1 MPRLPQDDADV
12 YLVFLER
19 AITHLRMRIRYGEQI
34 AIDEVHD
41 YLDALHNVPALIRGD
56 GEWFTEANIARAL
69 AHFDNRWLQE
79 PGSDLRRS
87 LVTMLDDARSGPAR
101 S

>member
-19 AITHLRMRIRYGEQI
+19 AITRLRMRIRYGEQI

-41 YLDALHNVPALIRGD
+41 YLDALHSVPALIRGD
-56 GEWFTEANIARAL
+56 GEWFTEANIATDL
-69 AHFDNRWLQE
+69 AHYDKRWLQE
-79 PGSDLRRS
+79 PGSDLRKS
-87 LVTMLDDARSGPAR
+87 LMTTLDEARSGPTTE
-101 S
+101 